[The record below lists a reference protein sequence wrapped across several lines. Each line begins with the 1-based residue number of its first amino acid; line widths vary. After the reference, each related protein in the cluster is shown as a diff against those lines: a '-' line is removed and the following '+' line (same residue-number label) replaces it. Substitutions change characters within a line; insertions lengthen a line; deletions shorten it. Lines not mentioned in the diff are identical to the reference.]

1 MQSTVETKNLI
12 NAIIKIPIEVLPDGT
27 IVPLAD
33 YAVIDYEKC
42 HELPTLSNTNSSSL
56 SAFISSLVSQPD
68 PNPNPE
74 STPSSLAIFIE
85 KSELLKPGSRQ
96 KSKNITFKSKSNPHH
111 SLLRRTA
118 KSKYHHQHPPITQDA
133 GDSPAPTQNPA
144 AHIQADGLSH
154 PNS

>member
-1 MQSTVETKNLI
+1 METKNLI
-12 NAIIKIPIEVLPDGT
+12 NAIIKIPIEILPNGS

-74 STPSSLAIFIE
+74 STPSSLSIFIE
-85 KSELLKPGSRQ
+85 KSELLKPSSRQ
-96 KSKNITFKSKSNPHH
+96 KSKNITFKSKSKPHH

-118 KSKYHHQHPPITQDA
+118 KAKYHHHHNHDLNIDA
-133 GDSPAPTQNPA
+133 DDSPAPIQNPP
-144 AHIQADGLSH
+144 AHIPADGLSH